1 MLKSRNSLLVH
12 HVPMGNMGS
21 GDAEQQ
27 IALTLPDEM
36 QTSTMANIVPP
47 TSFYS
52 MHIPREKELVGEQ
65 VHHKENIN
73 TNAEEVW
80 LGKGE

>member
-1 MLKSRNSLLVH
+1 
-12 HVPMGNMGS
+12 MGNMGF
-21 GDAEQQ
+21 GDSEHQ

-52 MHIPREKELVGEQ
+52 MHIPQEKELIGKQKVNQ
-65 VHHKENIN
+65 DN
-73 TNAEEVW
+73 TNVNAQEVCHRVQRT
-80 LGKGE
+80 